1 VQRLLVTALLVTS
14 AVPCFAQAQST
25 VSSAPSSKSTAL
37 QRAELLARA
46 HELYNQRQYDE
57 AIRLSEEAGRAQDL
71 ADAASV
77 VSARA
82 HLERYRDV
90 REPADLDAA
99 RTALT
104 MIVDANL
111 SARDHVDWTIGFG
124 ELLYFDRR
132 FNTAAE
138 FFETALGRI
147 ELLESGAR
155 ERLLEWWAS
164 ALDQQAQFAT
174 ESERPPLYMRVLA
187 RSEEEL
193 RRENR
198 SLVASYWIA
207 VAALGLNDVERAWG
221 AAEAAWLRASS
232 GGPADEKLRQDLDVL
247 MASALIPERAR
258 RLSPTADP
266 RPVVVQL
273 QQEWTEFKERYGK
286 S

>member
-1 VQRLLVTALLVTS
+1 MIALFMTN
-14 AVPCFAQAQST
+14 AVPCFAQAPSAT
-25 VSSAPSSKSTAL
+25 SSAGSSKTSAL

-57 AIRLSEEAGRAQDL
+57 AIRLSEEASRAGDL
-71 ADAASV
+71 ADAAGV
-77 VSARA
+77 VVARA
-82 HLERYRDV
+82 HLERYRDA

-104 MIVDANL
+104 TIVDANL
-111 SARDHVDWTIGFG
+111 SPRDHLDWTIGFG

-155 ERLLEWWAS
+155 ERLLEWWAN

-174 ESERPPLYMRVLA
+174 DPERPPVYMRMLL

-247 MASALIPERAR
+247 MASAVIPERAR

-266 RPVVVQL
+266 RPVVAQL
-273 QQEWTEFKERYGK
+273 QQEWAEFKERYGK